1 MPEDFMRAFEGMNM
15 GDGAG
20 DAELLPMMQSIM
32 QNLLAKEVL
41 YPSLKEV
48 VGKVGV
54 WDDDG

>member
-48 VGKVGV
+48 VGKVRV
-54 WDDDG
+54 